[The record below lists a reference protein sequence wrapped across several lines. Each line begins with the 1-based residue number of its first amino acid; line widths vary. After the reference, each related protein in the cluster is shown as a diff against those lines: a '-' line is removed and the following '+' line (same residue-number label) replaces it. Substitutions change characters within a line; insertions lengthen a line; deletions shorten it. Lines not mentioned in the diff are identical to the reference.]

1 MEVSAQTS
9 DLEQISNWKD
19 EVNNAREALQSMRS
33 QLEQLSLR
41 KTDEESLAQIEH
53 FQNQFICQGE
63 KADELRHDLKQSA
76 KKISN
81 NGTPPIL
88 HDDRPVDDFD
98 VLQDRMYTFRKLYN
112 ELKDEFKAFSAF
124 S

>member
-9 DLEQISNWKD
+9 DLEQINYWKE
-19 EVNNAREALQSMRS
+19 EVNNARESLRSMRS

-41 KTDEESLAQIEH
+41 QTDDEILAQIEH
-53 FQNQFICQGE
+53 FQNQFICQQE
-63 KADELRHDLKQSA
+63 RADEMHHDLKQSA

-81 NGTPPIL
+81 NGQSPIS

-98 VLQDRMYTFRKLYN
+98 VLEDRMSTFRKLYN
-112 ELKDEFKAFSAF
+112 ELQEEFGRFRSL